1 MTVRFTETALVE
13 IDEIFAYI
21 AKDNAAAAAVVV

>member
-1 MTVRFTETALVE
+1 ME

-21 AKDNAAAAAVVV
+21 SL